1 MQLYTINATWVRP
14 DDSGMTKLQYSD
26 GGIYKRVVSD
36 MLASFGIDGFTI
48 QEVQGFWQGVAEQS
62 YIITVAIDDDTNS
75 SGQDARATI
84 EMIAEELRLTYNQ
97 DAVMVTYPN
106 GSVKFIE
113 RP

>member
-26 GGIYKRVVSD
+26 GSIYRRVVSD
-36 MLASFGIDGFTI
+36 MLASYGIDGFTI

-62 YIITVAIDDDTNS
+62 YIITLACEDVNI
-75 SGQDARATI
+75 I
-84 EMIAEELRLTYNQ
+84 ERFAESIRSVYDQ
-97 DAVMVTYPN
+97 DAVMVTYPD

-113 RP
+113 RPSDYDY

>member
-36 MLASFGIDGFTI
+36 MLASYGIDGFTI

-62 YIITVAIDDDTNS
+62 YIITVACEDVN
-75 SGQDARATI
+75 TI
-84 EMIAEELRLTYNQ
+84 EQFAESMRSVYDQ
-97 DAVMVTYPN
+97 DAVMVTYPDN
-106 GSVKFIE
+106 SVKFIE

>member
-36 MLASFGIDGFTI
+36 MLASFGIDGFAI
-48 QEVQGFWQGVAEQS
+48 QEVQGYWQGVPEKS
-62 YIITVAIDDDTNS
+62 YIITVATDKS
-75 SGQDARATI
+75 SDII
-84 EMIAEELRLTYNQ
+84 EQFAESIRSVYDQ
-97 DAVMVTYPN
+97 DAVMIAYPN

>member
-36 MLASFGIDGFTI
+36 MLASYGIDGFAI
-48 QEVQGFWQGVAEQS
+48 QEVQGFWQGVPEKS
-62 YIITVAIDDDTNS
+62 YIITVATDLGGID
-75 SGQDARATI
+75 I
-84 EMIAEELRLTYNQ
+84 IAEKLRSIYNQ
-97 DAVMVTYPN
+97 DAVMVTYPD